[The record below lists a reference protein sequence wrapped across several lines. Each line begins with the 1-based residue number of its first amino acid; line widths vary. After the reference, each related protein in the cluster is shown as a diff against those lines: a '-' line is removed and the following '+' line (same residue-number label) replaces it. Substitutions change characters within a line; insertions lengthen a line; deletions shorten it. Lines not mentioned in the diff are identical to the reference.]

1 MSKLIV
7 NADDFG
13 LHSAV
18 NAGIIDG
25 HRRGIITSTSL
36 MAGGEAFTE
45 AVSMAKQNPKLGI
58 GIHIT
63 LVGGV
68 KPVCDSSEV
77 SSLLTPEG
85 VFPENYVEFIKRIY
99 SGRINYSELR
109 KEIHAQIAQIMDT
122 RLRVTHIDGHQH
134 LHVLPT
140 VLPIVIEQ
148 AKSFGIHAIRIPD
161 ESTGFMNY
169 MYSPIRLLGKVGLS
183 TVAANVRPIIRNNC
197 MTTTQYFW
205 GMVNGGHINQK
216 SLMGILKA
224 VNKHSGTHELMVHPG
239 SNSSI
244 LGKLYNWGYHWE
256 DELNALCSSHTRLYI
271 SQHDIE
277 LINYGDLV

>member
-68 KPVCDSSEV
+68 KPVCDPSEV

-85 VFPENYVEFIKRIY
+85 VFPENYVEFIKRILCKAL
-99 SGRINYSELR
+99 IVLR
-109 KEIHAQIAQIMDT
+109 
-122 RLRVTHIDGHQH
+122 
-134 LHVLPT
+134 T
-140 VLPIVIEQ
+140 VLSL
-148 AKSFGIHAIRIPD
+148 KG
-161 ESTGFMNY
+161 
-169 MYSPIRLLGKVGLS
+169 S
-183 TVAANVRPIIRNNC
+183 TVPFIKNIPFTPAATAVRI
-197 MTTTQYFW
+197 
-205 GMVNGGHINQK
+205 MVPR
-216 SLMGILKA
+216 L
-224 VNKHSGTHELMVHPG
+224 PG
-239 SNSSI
+239 S
-244 LGKLYNWGYHWE
+244 
-256 DELNALCSSHTRLYI
+256 
-271 SQHDIE
+271 
-277 LINYGDLV
+277 

>member
-99 SGRINYSELR
+99 SGKINYSELR

-122 RLRVTHIDGHQH
+122 GLRVTHIDGHQH

-169 MYSPIRLLGKVGLS
+169 MYSPIRFLGKVSLS
-183 TVAANVRPIIRNNC
+183 TVAANARSIIRNNC

-239 SNSSI
+239 SNSST
-244 LGKLYNWGYHWE
+244 LSKLYNWGYHWE
-256 DELNALCSSHTRLYI
+256 DELHALCSSHTRLYI

>member
-1 MSKLIV
+1 M
-7 NADDFG
+7 
-13 LHSAV
+13 
-18 NAGIIDG
+18 
-25 HRRGIITSTSL
+25 
-36 MAGGEAFTE
+36 
-45 AVSMAKQNPKLGI
+45 
-58 GIHIT
+58 
-63 LVGGV
+63 
-68 KPVCDSSEV
+68 
-77 SSLLTPEG
+77 
-85 VFPENYVEFIKRIY
+85 
-99 SGRINYSELR
+99 
-109 KEIHAQIAQIMDT
+109 
-122 RLRVTHIDGHQH
+122 
-134 LHVLPT
+134 LPT

-169 MYSPIRLLGKVGLS
+169 MYSPIRFLGKVGLS
-183 TVAANVRPIIRNNC
+183 TIAANARPIIRNNC

-205 GMVNGGHINQK
+205 GMANGGHINQK

-244 LGKLYNWGYHWE
+244 ISKLYNWGYHWE
-256 DELNALCSSHTRLYI
+256 DELQALCSSHTRLYI

>member
-68 KPVCDSSEV
+68 KQ
-77 SSLLTPEG
+77 
-85 VFPENYVEFIKRIY
+85 YV
-99 SGRINYSELR
+99 
-109 KEIHAQIAQIMDT
+109 IHQKF
-122 RLRVTHIDGHQH
+122 HHFSHQ
-134 LHVLPT
+134 
-140 VLPIVIEQ
+140 
-148 AKSFGIHAIRIPD
+148 
-161 ESTGFMNY
+161 
-169 MYSPIRLLGKVGLS
+169 KV
-183 TVAANVRPIIRNNC
+183 
-197 MTTTQYFW
+197 YFQRT
-205 GMVNGGHINQK
+205 M
-216 SLMGILKA
+216 
-224 VNKHSGTHELMVHPG
+224 
-239 SNSSI
+239 
-244 LGKLYNWGYHWE
+244 
-256 DELNALCSSHTRLYI
+256 
-271 SQHDIE
+271 
-277 LINYGDLV
+277 

>member
-68 KPVCDSSEV
+68 KPVCDPSEV
-77 SSLLTPEG
+77 
-85 VFPENYVEFIKRIY
+85 
-99 SGRINYSELR
+99 
-109 KEIHAQIAQIMDT
+109 
-122 RLRVTHIDGHQH
+122 
-134 LHVLPT
+134 
-140 VLPIVIEQ
+140 
-148 AKSFGIHAIRIPD
+148 
-161 ESTGFMNY
+161 
-169 MYSPIRLLGKVGLS
+169 
-183 TVAANVRPIIRNNC
+183 
-197 MTTTQYFW
+197 
-205 GMVNGGHINQK
+205 
-216 SLMGILKA
+216 
-224 VNKHSGTHELMVHPG
+224 
-239 SNSSI
+239 
-244 LGKLYNWGYHWE
+244 
-256 DELNALCSSHTRLYI
+256 
-271 SQHDIE
+271 
-277 LINYGDLV
+277 